1 MSFSTQLAIA
11 GTSGSNIATTSSGNP
26 ETADDD
32 KCYDSESFIG
42 LYSNVNSDSPEGVS
56 SSSGHQ
62 VLRYLYC
69 RQRNAN
75 ALVLRT
81 LALGLMSTKY

>member
-32 KCYDSESFIG
+32 KCYDKIYFDSDDEEDDSQEMEGSIKFFIFS
-42 LYSNVNSDSPEGVS
+42 LSYATNYFATN
-56 SSSGHQ
+56 
-62 VLRYLYC
+62 
-69 RQRNAN
+69 
-75 ALVLRT
+75 
-81 LALGLMSTKY
+81 